1 MRCEEVREYL
11 FAYLD
16 NELDVPVSIEL
27 QRHVETCHE
36 CAREVEI
43 EWAIKGKLSE
53 VSAREPADVEFDERT
68 LQRWLEHEQTRRPP
82 VRWRHRRFLMRFAA
96 AVAVVTIVGVW
107 FGVRDVAPRADAAP

>member
-1 MRCEEVREYL
+1 MRCDEVHEYL

-16 NELDVPVSIEL
+16 NELDVPVSMEL

-53 VSAREPADVEFDERT
+53 VLSREPVDVEF
-68 LQRWLEHEQTRRPP
+68 
-82 VRWRHRRFLMRFAA
+82 
-96 AVAVVTIVGVW
+96 
-107 FGVRDVAPRADAAP
+107 